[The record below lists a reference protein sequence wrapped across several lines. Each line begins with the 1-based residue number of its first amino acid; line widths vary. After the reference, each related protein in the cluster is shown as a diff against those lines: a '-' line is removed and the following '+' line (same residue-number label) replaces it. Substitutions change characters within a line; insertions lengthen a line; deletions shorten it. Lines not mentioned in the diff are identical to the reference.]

1 MKRNVWFVV
10 VLLISLYCVLSFSNK
25 VLSYKAPYGITQF
38 EALSEQETDSV
49 DVLFVGTS
57 HVYSDINPAI
67 IWEKSGIATFN
78 LATGGAGLWNSY
90 YAIQEALKT
99 QSPKLIVLELF
110 GVTFPNLEYRAD
122 REIMDA
128 VEDTLSVLLDSL
140 QKEIR
145 ESPDEYQK
153 QYFDMLEMLRH
164 VLRVSKKNESNE
176 PITLAHGL
184 LVEAVRFIDSH

>member
-1 MKRNVWFVV
+1 MNSIKELRKNKGLSQRALAD
-10 VLLISLYCVLSFSNK
+10 LLEVNQTAVS
-25 VLSYKAPYGITQF
+25 Q
-38 EALSEQETDSV
+38 
-49 DVLFVGTS
+49 
-57 HVYSDINPAI
+57 
-67 IWEKSGIATFN
+67 WER
-78 LATGGAGLWNSY
+78 
-90 YAIQEALKT
+90 
-99 QSPKLIVLELF
+99 
-110 GVTFPNLEYRAD
+110 GVTTPSSHMLLRLSRIFEISPNKLLDIKDDQKEPASWED

>member
-1 MKRNVWFVV
+1 MNIAAQIKNLR
-10 VLLISLYCVLSFSNK
+10 LSK
-25 VLSYKAPYGITQF
+25 GITQR
-38 EALSEQETDSV
+38 ELAEQTGIALQSIINYENGRREPNSKAMAALERYFKVSGEFLRGETDER
-49 DVLFVGTS
+49 LQ
-57 HVYSDINPAI
+57 PAV
-67 IWEKSGIATFN
+67 WEDK
-78 LATGGAGLWNSY
+78 
-90 YAIQEALKT
+90 E
-99 QSPKLIVLELF
+99 V
-110 GVTFPNLEYRAD
+110 
-122 REIMDA
+122 MDA
-128 VEDTLSVLLDSL
+128 VKDTMSILFDSL